1 METNVNV
8 DELKDLGQKMADH
21 TKRVM
26 GIQNKYEKAMMLS
39 EVAEKSDLSLLDEDG
54 KLWDIKDSI
63 GEEYEKLQIFV
74 KIAIKNCLE
83 NCRDEFETITG
94 RKAVNPE
101 PEQEPEPEHDDGK
114 ETESAPGSAAMVEEQ
129 KSKPK
134 KKNPIDGNEVINM
147 HLSGMTNKEIAKKVG
162 ISAARVSQ
170 ILKMAREKG
179 IL

>member
-8 DELKDLGQKMADH
+8 DELKNLGQEMADH

-26 GIQNKYEKAMMLS
+26 GIQNRYEKAMMLS
-39 EVAEKSDLSLLDEDG
+39 EVAEKSDLSLRDEDG
-54 KLWDIKDSI
+54 KLWNIKDSI

-74 KIAIKNCLE
+74 RIAIKNCLE
-83 NCRDEFETITG
+83 NCRDEFEVITG
-94 RKAVNPE
+94 RKTLDPE
-101 PEQEPEPEHDDGK
+101 PEQKTEPDSVAGEEKESDSGK
-114 ETESAPGSAAMVEEQ
+114 DAKVEEP
-129 KSKPK
+129 KPK

-147 HLSGMTNKEIAKKVG
+147 HISGMTNKEIAKKAG

>member
-8 DELKDLGQKMADH
+8 DELKNLGQEMADH

-26 GIQNKYEKAMMLS
+26 GIQNRYEKAMMLS
-39 EVAEKSDLSLLDEDG
+39 EVAEKSELSLLDGEGQLWNIRESLED
-54 KLWDIKDSI
+54 
-63 GEEYEKLQIFV
+63 EYEKLQIFV

-83 NCRDEFETITG
+83 NCRDEFEVITG
-94 RKAVNPE
+94 RKTLNPE

-114 ETESAPGSAAMVEEQ
+114 ETESAPGTAAMVEEQ
-129 KSKPK
+129 KPKPK

-162 ISAARVSQ
+162 ISASRVSQ
-170 ILKMAREKG
+170 ILKMAKEKG